1 MVALIDEIFFTILVF
16 FFCSGGLAELVEDFQ
31 VIRIVDGDT
40 VYASLEGMPYM
51 IRLVEIDAP
60 EIGQPFGE
68 VAKAYLGELLSG
80 RIFSAELSG
89 RDRYGRYLG
98 RLYQSGLDINR
109 EMVNEGL
116 AWVYDSYVTDKGLYG
131 HQEIARKAGKG
142 VWSVDDAVPPWEWRR
157 MGFQNEDL

>member
-1 MVALIDEIFFTILVF
+1 MKFFFTILIF
-16 FFCSGGLAELVEDFQ
+16 CFCSGGLAELVEDFQ

-60 EIGQPFGE
+60 EIDQPFGE

-116 AWVYDSYVTDKGLYG
+116 AWVYDSYVTDKSLYG
-131 HQEIARKAGKG
+131 HQEIARKVGKG

-157 MGFQNEDL
+157 MGLQNEDLRH